1 MISYGKNHFK
11 YFGGYK
17 DDDEIKPLCI
27 NFPLGKN
34 YYPEIFL
41 EGCKYVVKA
50 TKMIKFVND

>member
-17 DDDEIKPLCI
+17 DDDEIKPLYI
-27 NFPLGKN
+27 ILPLGKN

-50 TKMIKFVND
+50 NKMIKFVND

>member
-27 NFPLGKN
+27 ILPLGKN

-41 EGCKYVVKA
+41 ELDGCEHLETNRWPVL
-50 TKMIKFVND
+50 N